1 MVMKTKYKIKIT
13 KPLIAKLKPFWAQLD
28 ELEDEFSG
36 KVMKL
41 ETKMQKATKIKDIE
55 FYMVDGDYVGIGNV
69 NRTMPLIHRHE
80 VRDE

>member
-36 KVMKL
+36 K
-41 ETKMQKATKIKDIE
+41 
-55 FYMVDGDYVGIGNV
+55 
-69 NRTMPLIHRHE
+69 
-80 VRDE
+80 